1 MVNGV
6 PRRGAKEFNVID
18 HLFSGNALCAVNAGG
33 TLVLPGFIRAT
44 LGRRTDAR
52 SFLLGSH
59 EHDPCIVAYDA
70 GFARILHQDSERR
83 RIVEEAEAPEASARR
98 LRRIF
103 GFVEEVCFGDDGAVV
118 LPPMMR
124 RRARIGA
131 HALVIGVGG
140 AFEIW
145 DAQAARDESDPDLR
159 EIAAFHLDEQHAA

>member
-1 MVNGV
+1 
-6 PRRGAKEFNVID
+6 VID
-18 HLFSGNALCAVNAGG
+18 HLFSGSALCGVNAGG
-33 TLVLPGFIRAT
+33 TLVLPAFVRAT
-44 LGRRTDAR
+44 LARRTDERA
-52 SFLLGSH
+52 FLLGSH
-59 EHDPCIVAYDA
+59 QCDPCLLAYDR

-83 RIVEEAEAPEASARR
+83 RIAEEHEAPGASARR

-103 GFVEEVCFGDDGAVV
+103 GFVEEVGFGDDGAVV

-145 DAQAARDESDPDLR
+145 DAQAALDQGDPDLR
-159 EIAAFHLDEQHAA
+159 EIAAFHLDDQHAA